1 MKFSANKEWS
11 NLVVVVIPGR
21 FCKTFFMF
29 KLINWALETRSQLNR
44 IWVSNCTYILNL
56 TYIEKIISWFDRILT
71 KIGSRVAKIGSRL
84 RTIESIPYYAPLTI
98 RVARFLYQTG
108 KIYTKLQQ
116 NRPKGGKIRRKHL
129 KVPKWP

>member
-44 IWVSNCTYILNL
+44 IWVSNCTYVHI
-56 TYIEKIISWFDRILT
+56 KFDLHR
-71 KIGSRVAKIGSRL
+71 KNN
-84 RTIESIPYYAPLTI
+84 
-98 RVARFLYQTG
+98 
-108 KIYTKLQQ
+108 KLIWQDIDKNWVQ
-116 NRPKGGKIRRKHL
+116 SCKN
-129 KVPKWP
+129 W